1 MAKDDNRPSKKE
13 ISQFLTYIEKL
24 TEDDMEIKEKL
35 SSFLRKL
42 TSHPEISNNTVPVQS
57 HTKELGN
64 PKELSSSLSS
74 PQFQEFEQRIQV
86 LQQDN
91 DSLRQQLIQL
101 TQSHKKLEDEKMG
114 FLDLFKRKEQDVSHL
129 QQQIGGFNQEQQK
142 LKQNN
147 EYLNGEIQSLNQKLG
162 SFSWANSLKS
172 EFDFLKQVQSHP
184 ELASILLPNG
194 DDNVLQLIA
203 IAAQWN
209 NVLRVWDA
217 LATQTKNT
225 QQAISVKEQQI
236 IEHSLALFNLT
247 LKSNQATLKS
257 PETGESYDYD
267 IHQKVSGSGG
277 SIEQVLLAGLYNA
290 AGENVRAAIV
300 TTR

>member
-42 TSHPEISNNTVPVQS
+42 TSQPEISNNTVPVQS

-129 QQQIGGFNQEQQK
+129 QQQISRLSQDNQK

-147 EYLNGEIQSLNQKLG
+147 ESLSTENQDLNKKLG
-162 SFSWANSLKS
+162 SFNWANSIKT
-172 EFDFLKQVQSHP
+172 EFNFLKQVQSHP
-184 ELASILLPNG
+184 ELASILLPNC

-217 LATQTKNT
+217 IATQIKNT
-225 QQAISVKEQQI
+225 QQAISATEQQI
-236 IEHSLALFNLT
+236 LEHSLALFNLT
-247 LKSNQATLKS
+247 LQSNQATLKS
-257 PETGESYDYD
+257 PKTGESYDYD